1 LTAKNGQGASP
12 SFRSN
17 KGESERTRTAC
28 CKWAGRIQSFPNGSE
43 RTRTA
48 CYKWAGRIRS
58 FPSGSERTRTACYK
72 WAGRIRSFPNGSERT
87 RTAVYFG
94 FVGKCRVGV
103 GGWRGTSQ
111 SFFIEGGSP
120 GLGVCV
126 PALARRYPSWELLAV
141 GFYRCRG
148 EGGTKSG
155 CPKCSQDFNAMENC
169 WHHLR
174 DRLKNHTA
182 CWDRVQV

>member
-1 LTAKNGQGASP
+1 MGRAHHRASDRIKANPNGPERRAINGQGAS
-12 SFRSN
+12 SRFRMD
-17 KGESERTRTAC
+17 
-28 CKWAGRIQSFPNGSE
+28 PNGPE
-43 RTRTA
+43 RHA
-48 CYKWAGRIRS
+48 INGQGASGRFRVDPNEPERRAINGQGA
-58 FPSGSERTRTACYK
+58 SGRFRMD
-72 WAGRIRSFPNGSERT
+72 PNGPERLSISDLL
-87 RTAVYFG
+87 G
-94 FVGKCRVGV
+94 NVGLVSGGGGV
-103 GGWRGTSQ
+103 Q
-111 SFFIEGGSP
+111 IKVFFIEGGSP